1 MKILCTILTEK
12 KKCFGPIR
20 SLIHFYQQIVVIS
33 SQNNLLKY
41 VLLYIFFTFTLSE
54 RRFLVK
60 VSLDMNVERRTL
72 AFYEKMLSCT
82 KTGRVNIF
90 GKFVRLYKGR
100 SISEANF
107 LVLIPNQK
115 PNEIIF

>member
-1 MKILCTILTEK
+1 M
-12 KKCFGPIR
+12 
-20 SLIHFYQQIVVIS
+20 
-33 SQNNLLKY
+33 
-41 VLLYIFFTFTLSE
+41 
-54 RRFLVK
+54 K